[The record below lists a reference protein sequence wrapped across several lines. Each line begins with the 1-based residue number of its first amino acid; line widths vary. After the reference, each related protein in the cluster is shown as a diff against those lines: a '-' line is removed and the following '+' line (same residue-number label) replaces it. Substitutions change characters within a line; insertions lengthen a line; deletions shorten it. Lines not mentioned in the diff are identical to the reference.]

1 MKRLMKREGQF
12 NFVIEDVPI
21 PSPGTGQVLIRNK
34 VTLISRGSEIGGRY
48 TSESALEQRSM
59 GYSAAGVIEAV
70 GAEVTAFAPGDR
82 VMASAPHAEYVVV
95 DVKPGVTVRHMPD
108 ALSFEHATFWPLTT
122 SAVMWSWASAIKP
135 GDTLVILGAGLIGS
149 LCMQVMRI
157 TGPQRIIVVEGIPL
171 RCEIAE
177 KLGADEVINFN
188 AEDPVGAVKRLTDGN
203 GADVVI
209 EAVGGPAGVKAF
221 DQAQDIARA
230 SGTILLIGL
239 YHKEPLRLDVHK
251 VMNKKILGAG
261 HIPYR
266 QVEGAKVALGLLTGG
281 QVRPQEMVTHR
292 LDGKTE
298 AVEAFRLLYERID
311 EAMCVTL
318 RWDDD

>member
-1 MKRLMKREGQF
+1 MKRLMKHEGQY

-21 PSPGTGQVLIRNK
+21 PSPGPGQALIRNK

-48 TSESALEQRSM
+48 TSQHALEQRVM
-59 GYSAAGVIEAV
+59 GYSAAGVVEEV
-70 GAEVTAFAPGDR
+70 GAEVTEFAPGDR

-95 DVKPGVTVRHMPD
+95 DVEPGVTVRHLPD
-108 ALSFEHATFWPLTT
+108 ALSFENATFWPLTT
-122 SAVMWSWASAIKP
+122 SAVMWSWASTIQP
-135 GDTLVILGAGLIGS
+135 GDTLVILGAGLIGT

-157 TGPQRIIVVEGIPL
+157 TGPQRIIMVEGIPL
-171 RCEIAE
+171 RCEIAQ

-188 AEDPVGAVKRLTDGN
+188 TEAPVEAVKRLTDGT

-221 DQAQDIARA
+221 DQAQDMARTN
-230 SGTILLIGL
+230 GTILLIGL
-239 YHKEPLRLDVHK
+239 YHKEPLRLEVHK
-251 VMNKKILGAG
+251 VMSKKILGAG
-261 HIPYR
+261 HLPYR
-266 QVEGAKVALGLLTGG
+266 RAEGAKVALGLLIGG
-281 QVRPQEMVTHR
+281 QVRPQEMITHR
-292 LDGKTE
+292 LDGRTE
-298 AVEAFRLLYERID
+298 AVEAFRLLYERLD